1 MENKRT
7 DEFKKK
13 ITEALKSNDFFENL
27 REEEINQLCS
37 IARIK
42 EYTKGEIV
50 FSEAQQSHY
59 LFLVDVG
66 SFILQI
72 KSSDYKVFEE
82 GELFGEIGIINNA
95 VRSGTVRARE
105 QSMTIEFCG
114 NRLFQEEFINPV
126 LALKITRA
134 LAKKI
139 TNYLKTR
146 EQISTATM
154 IENGEDEFVEFKSS
168 IRYNIK
174 AQRNDKAIEM
184 ASIKTI
190 AAFLNSSGG
199 TLLIGVKD
207 DGTILGV
214 EQDGFPNEDKY
225 LLHLTNL
232 IKNRIGPLF
241 IEFIHFDF
249 VMQDGKSF
257 IRIDCEPA
265 TTPAYVKD
273 GEDDH
278 FYIRTGPATTNLRLS
293 KVYDYILKRFVMI
306 S

>member
-7 DEFKKK
+7 NEFKKK
-13 ITEALKSNDFFENL
+13 IAEALKTNDFFKNL
-27 REEEINQLCS
+27 NDPELEELS
-37 IARIK
+37 GIARIK
-42 EYTKGEIV
+42 EYQKGEVV

-59 LFLVDVG
+59 LFLVDKG
-66 SFILQI
+66 SFILQL
-72 KSSDYKVFEE
+72 KSSDYKVFEK

-105 QSMTIEFCG
+105 HSTTIEFCG
-114 NRLFQEEFINPV
+114 NQLFQEEFINPA

-146 EQISTATM
+146 EQVSTAEM
-154 IENGEDEFVEFKSS
+154 IEHGEDEFIEFKSS
-168 IRYNIK
+168 IRYNVK

-214 EQDGFPNEDKY
+214 EQDGFANEDKY

-232 IKNRIGPLF
+232 IKDRIGPLF
-241 IEFIHFDF
+241 IEFVHFDF
-249 VMQDGKSF
+249 VGQDGKSF
-257 IRIDCEPA
+257 LRVDCEPA

-293 KVYDYILKRFVMI
+293 KVYDYILKRFVMVN
-306 S
+306 